1 MGLEDLPYEIAN
13 ISAEQCKAFA
23 HTRVGWY
30 RSVSNIPRAFAV
42 QSITAELAHE
52 LGRDQKDFLLEM
64 IGTPR
69 KLDWQAAGLPQK
81 FWNHDEPYEQF
92 PFDTGRLRHV
102 IELAAE
108 IAGWGKSLRSEER
121 RGGEEGVRT

>member
-30 RSVSNIPRAFAV
+30 RSVSTIPRAFAV

-52 LGRDQKDFLLEM
+52 LGSDKKDFLLETN
-64 IGTPR
+64 GTPP
-69 KLDWQAAGLPQK
+69 KLDWQATGMPQNFCK
-81 FWNHDEPYEQF
+81 HDDPYPTFTFHPRQT
-92 PFDTGRLRHV
+92 PHDH
-102 IELAAE
+102 
-108 IAGWGKSLRSEER
+108 
-121 RGGEEGVRT
+121 

>member
-30 RSVSNIPRAFAV
+30 RSVSNLPRAFAV
-42 QSITAELAHE
+42 QSITAELAHA

-64 IGTPR
+64 IGVPR
-69 KLDWQAAGLPQK
+69 KPHWRAAGLPQGI
-81 FWNHDEPYEQF
+81 WNNGKPHDHF
-92 PFDTGRLRHV
+92 PTPT
-102 IELAAE
+102 
-108 IAGWGKSLRSEER
+108 ER
-121 RGGEEGVRT
+121 PRPAN

>member
-42 QSITAELAHE
+42 QSITAALAHE
-52 LGRDQKDFLLEM
+52 LGREQKAFPLEM
-64 IGTPR
+64 VGTPR
-69 KLDWQAAGLPQK
+69 KIAGPATGRPQK
-81 FWNHDEPYEQF
+81 IWKPHRHSTHF
-92 PFDTGRLRHV
+92 P
-102 IELAAE
+102 
-108 IAGWGKSLRSEER
+108 SPNR
-121 RGGEEGVRT
+121 RPP

>member
-81 FWNHDEPYEQF
+81 FWNHDEPHERQ
-92 PFDTGRLRHV
+92 
-102 IELAAE
+102 
-108 IAGWGKSLRSEER
+108 EER
-121 RGGEEGVRT
+121 RVGNECVRTRRSRWSP